1 MEIKLIKTESKIN
14 LGREATKQ
22 FEKDLRP
29 FIEKS
34 ISAETHRAYG
44 RVVKE
49 FFVFHKNI
57 EPNDIKPLDVIRW
70 RDSLIENKKSAATV
84 SFKLSVVRSLF
95 EYLKA
100 AGFVQHNPALTK
112 LVTPP
117 KLSEDLRGRA
127 LSVKEVN
134 YILAGPDRGKPEG
147 ARDYAIL
154 LTLLRTSLRVAEV
167 CSLKSSSIKSSGGRW
182 ILKFKVKGGR
192 ERVIPLPV
200 DVKKAIDEYLGLDR
214 DRRKTLKTDGGS
226 ESWIFQ
232 PTTNYRTLVFD
243 KPLSTTMVWYITQKW
258 SDFAGIGKVSPHD
271 LRRTAITRALD
282 KGLSYRQVQMMSGH
296 KDPKTVMRYDHG
308 RENLEQNAVNFLD
321 YDEQATRLKS
331 LQSAWQMAPVG
342 LNTSLNKGFRNRK
355 STVLKDIYKENFPLN
370 GLSRRKCLVK
380 IGSSCGHC
388 LERNNRLRTFKTA
401 F

>member
-1 MEIKLIKTESKIN
+1 MEEKHVKIENKIDSLAGSKK
-14 LGREATKQ
+14 E
-22 FEKDLRP
+22 FEKSVRP

-34 ISAETHRAYG
+34 LSTETRRAYG
-44 RVVKE
+44 RVVRE
-49 FFVFHKNI
+49 FFLFHKLI
-57 EPNDIKPLDVIRW
+57 EPGQIKPLDVIGW

-100 AGFVQHNPALTK
+100 SGFVQNNPALTK

-127 LSVKEVN
+127 LTVKEVN
-134 YILAGPDRGKPEG
+134 YILSGPDKEKPEG

-167 CSLKSSSIKSSGGRW
+167 CNLKSSSIKWNHGRW
-182 ILKFKVKGGR
+182 TLKFKVKGGR
-192 ERVIPLPV
+192 ERTIPLPKI
-200 DVKKAIDEYLGLDR
+200 VKQSIDDYLELDR
-214 DRRKTLKTDGGS
+214 DRRKILKTDSGN

-243 KPLSTTMVWYITQKW
+243 KSLSTTMVWYIVRRWGEFT
-258 SDFAGIGKVSPHD
+258 GIGKVSPHD

-282 KGLSYRQVQMMSGH
+282 KGLTYRQVQMMSGH

-308 RENLEQNAVNFLD
+308 RENLEHNAINFID
-321 YDEQATRLKS
+321 YDEQ
-331 LQSAWQMAPVG
+331 
-342 LNTSLNKGFRNRK
+342 
-355 STVLKDIYKENFPLN
+355 
-370 GLSRRKCLVK
+370 
-380 IGSSCGHC
+380 
-388 LERNNRLRTFKTA
+388 
-401 F
+401 